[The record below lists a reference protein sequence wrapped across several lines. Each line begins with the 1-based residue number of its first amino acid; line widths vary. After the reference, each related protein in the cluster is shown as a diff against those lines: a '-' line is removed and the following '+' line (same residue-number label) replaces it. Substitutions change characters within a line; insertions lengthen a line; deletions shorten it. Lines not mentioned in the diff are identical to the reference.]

1 MADPTGLRP
10 QALQLQAYAK
20 VNLFLRVLGKRP
32 DGFHNIR
39 TLFQTVSLSDS
50 LGVRLTPGGQRAVK
64 LTCSREDLQGEH
76 NLAWRAAD
84 LMLGLTGLAAQIE
97 ITLDKAIPSG
107 AGLGGGSSDAAAVI
121 RAVASMLPTRPAA
134 QALLDVAAE
143 LGSDVPFFL
152 LGGSA
157 IGTGRGTELRPLA
170 DLRPAAIVIAQP
182 AVEVS
187 TGWAYRALQ
196 EHRAA
201 LTLDSDRGK
210 IEGTNLSS
218 NTPSVGSLPRSRED
232 MVNDFESVVFR
243 RYPLIAALKERLQA
257 LGAQPALMSGS
268 GSAVFGVFESY
279 QSARLVART
288 LRAEGFAAW
297 PAEYVGRAASRV
309 QGASDFDSARG

>member
-50 LGVRLTPGGQRAVK
+50 LSVRLTPGGQPAVK
-64 LTCSREDLQGEH
+64 LTCSREDLQGED

-84 LMLGLTGLAAQIE
+84 LMLRLTGLAAQIE

-121 RAVASMLPTRPAA
+121 RAVTSMLPTRPAA
-134 QALLDVAAE
+134 QAVFDVAAE

-152 LGGSA
+152 IGGSA

-170 DLRPAAIVIAQP
+170 DLQPAALAIAQP
-182 AVEVS
+182 ALEVS

-201 LTLDSDRGK
+201 LTLNSDRGK

-218 NTPSVGSLPRSRED
+218 NTPSVGSLSGSRED

-309 QGASDFDSARG
+309 PDTCDFDAARG

>member
-1 MADPTGLRP
+1 MVDPTGLRP

-32 DGFHNIR
+32 DGFHDIR

-50 LGVRLTPGGQRAVK
+50 LSVRLTPGGQPAIK
-64 LTCSREDLQGEH
+64 LTCSREDLQGED

-84 LMLGLTGLAAQIE
+84 LMLRLTGLAAQIE

-121 RAVASMLPTRPAA
+121 RAVASMLPTPPAT
-134 QALLDVAAE
+134 QALFEVAAE

-152 LGGSA
+152 LGGTA
-157 IGTGRGTELRPLA
+157 IGTGRGTELSPLA
-170 DLRPAAIVIAQP
+170 DLRPAAITIAQP
-182 AVEVS
+182 AEEVS
-187 TGWAYRALQ
+187 TGWAYRALE

-201 LTLDSDRGK
+201 LTPDSDRGK
-210 IEGTNLSS
+210 IEGFDLSS
-218 NTPSVGSLPRSRED
+218 NAPPVGPLPGSGEG
-232 MVNDFESVVFR
+232 MVNDFESVVFQ
-243 RYPLIAALKERLQA
+243 RYPLIAALKKRLQA

-297 PAEYVGRAASRV
+297 PAKYVGRAASRV

>member
-32 DGFHNIR
+32 DGFHDIR

-50 LGVRLTPGGQRAVK
+50 LSVRLAPGGRPAVK
-64 LTCSREDLQGEH
+64 LTCSREDLQGQD

-84 LMLGLTGLAAQIE
+84 LMLRLTGLAAQIE

-121 RAVASMLPTRPAA
+121 RAVASMLPTRPAT
-134 QALLDVAAE
+134 QDLFEVASE

-152 LGGSA
+152 LGGTA
-157 IGTGRGTELRPLA
+157 IGTGRGTELSPLA
-170 DLRPAAIVIAQP
+170 DLRPAALTIAQP
-182 AVEVS
+182 AEEVS
-187 TGWAYRALQ
+187 TGWAYRALE

-201 LTLDSDRGK
+201 LTPGSDRGK
-210 IEGTNLSS
+210 IEGSDLGS
-218 NTPSVGSLPRSRED
+218 NAPPVGPLPGSREG
-232 MVNDFESVVFR
+232 MVNDFESVVFQ
-243 RYPLIAALKERLQA
+243 RYPLIAALKKRLQA

-309 QGASDFDSARG
+309 QDASDFDSARG

>member
-20 VNLFLRVLGKRP
+20 VNLFLRVLDKRP

-50 LGVRLTPGGQRAVK
+50 LSVRITPASRPAVQ
-64 LTCSREDLQGEH
+64 LTCSREDLQGED

-84 LMLGLTGLAAQIE
+84 QMLRLTGLAAQIE

-121 RAVASMLPTRPAA
+121 RAVASMLPTRPDA
-134 QALLDVAAE
+134 QALFDVAAE
-143 LGSDVPFFL
+143 LGSDVPFLL

-157 IGTGRGTELRPLA
+157 IGTGRGTKLKPLA
-170 DLRPAAIVIAQP
+170 DLPPAALAIAQP

-187 TGWAYRALQ
+187 TAWAYGALQ

-201 LTLDSDRGK
+201 LTPDSDKSK
-210 IEGTNLSS
+210 IERLDLSS
-218 NTPSVGSLPRSRED
+218 STPFIGSLPGSREGV
-232 MVNDFESVVFR
+232 VNDFESVVFR

-279 QSARLVART
+279 QSARLVAQT

-297 PAEYVGRAASRV
+297 SAEYVGRAASRAPD
-309 QGASDFDSARG
+309 ASDFDSARR